1 MLGDRDVTTMIAVK
15 DAAEAARFYEDVLGL
30 TPLDRSP
37 TVMRYRSG
45 SSTLVVYQSET
56 AGTNRATTALW
67 TVDDLEGTVA
77 ALRAKGVAFDHYD
90 DLPGVTRDG
99 DVHDLGAF
107 RTAWFEDPSGNTF
120 EVNEGVDLGALQ
132 V

>member
-30 TPLDRSP
+30 APLDRSP

-45 SSTLVVYQSET
+45 SSTLVVYESET

-107 RTAWFEDPSGNTF
+107 KTAWFQDPSGNTF
-120 EVNEGVDLGALQ
+120 EVNEGVDLGALRA
-132 V
+132 

>member
-30 TPLDRSP
+30 APLDRSP

-45 SSTLVVYQSET
+45 SSKLVVYESET

-107 RTAWFEDPSGNTF
+107 KTAWFEDPSGNTF
-120 EVNEGVDLGALQ
+120 EVNEGVNLGALQ
-132 V
+132 A

>member
-30 TPLDRSP
+30 APLDRSP

-45 SSTLVVYQSET
+45 SSKLVVYESET

-107 RTAWFEDPSGNTF
+107 KTAWFQDPSGNTF

-132 V
+132 A